1 MRQFER
7 DDVLRAAAG
16 DADALLRVQRRKD
29 VLNVECPEAESSVA
43 ERHAVL
49 V

>member
-7 DDVLRAAAG
+7 DDELRAAEG
-16 DADALLRVQRRKD
+16 NVDALLRVQRRKD
-29 VLNVECPEAESSVA
+29 VLTWNADK
-43 ERHAVL
+43 RL